1 MSKENIANSLK
12 SKLHLIHS
20 LHPDKTLESVQRRFW
35 NDSEDISPAKL
46 PVFPFYHHG
55 LWSLSRP
62 LTQLRKGWPGFV
74 QIHLIAEWPLCCDV
88 IHGGFKDGPPQF
100 QLDRC
105 PWIWLVVMQFCGQTD
120 AIEVKKIFSSKL
132 AGAVVG
138 IWHLASNQSGRW
150 VLPNSFPHQP
160 WLEDLQ
166 LVASVPPQYS
176 HHWKFCDVRSKK
188 LFMNGLVH
196 YPMSQSQGQYSVT
209 L

>member
-1 MSKENIANSLK
+1 MSKEDIANSLK
-12 SKLHLIHS
+12 NKLHLICF
-20 LHPDKTLESVQRRFW
+20 LQPDKTLESVQRRFW
-35 NDSEDISPAKL
+35 NDSEDISSAKTACL
-46 PVFPFYHHG
+46 SFLSPRPMV
-55 LWSLSRP
+55 SLDPS
-62 LTQLRKGWPGFV
+62 LNCEKDDQALSK
-74 QIHLIAEWPLCCDV
+74 IHLIAEWPLRCDV
-88 IHGGFKDGPPQF
+88 IYGGFKDGPTQF

-120 AIEVKKIFSSKL
+120 AIEAKKIFPSKL

-188 LFMNGLVH
+188 LFMNGFIH
-196 YPMSQSQGQYSVT
+196 YPMYQSQRQYNFA